1 VTDSHIYSPS
11 RTIPI
16 ALKAISLGF
25 AVTGRLIGQNGHM
38 QFRLLALSLALLT
51 FSTGQPS
58 AERPTETEDDG
69 RAIILRALDRA
80 NWNEEQD
87 ASSLYRA
94 LMTKNI
100 KRFDGRGDVT
110 EEDQGDYEIVPIN
123 GVPFERRLTVGDRP
137 LSDEE
142 RGWENDRELEFREA
156 IRRSRERGKTNEEE
170 EEDNITFNEELISR
184 YTFTLESEEQYRNR
198 PSYRVS
204 FGPRSDRLP
213 VRRRIDYA
221 LNKARG
227 TVWIDQKTY
236 EAARVEF
243 ELIDTVRLWWGVFGT
258 INRARGSFD
267 RKPVLGDTWARI
279 QFETYTDH
287 RVVFKRTR
295 RSEFRQW
302 REFEWVD

>member
-1 VTDSHIYSPS
+1 MT
-11 RTIPI
+11 TIR
-16 ALKAISLGF
+16 
-25 AVTGRLIGQNGHM
+25 RLIGHNGLM
-38 QFRLLALSLALLT
+38 RCWWLAVGLALAAV
-51 FSTGQPS
+51 STGQSS
-58 AERPTETEDDG
+58 AELPTMAEDDG
-69 RAIILRALDRA
+69 RAIILKALDRA
-80 NWNEEQD
+80 NWNEGQD
-87 ASSLYRA
+87 AASRYRA
-94 LMTKNI
+94 FMTKHI
-100 KRFDGRGDVT
+100 RRFDGSGDVA
-110 EEDQGDYEIVPIN
+110 EDDQGDYEVMPIH

-142 RGWENDRELEFREA
+142 RGWENDREREFRKML
-156 IRRSRERGKTNEEE
+156 RRSWERGKADDDD
-170 EEDNITFNEELISR
+170 EEDGLVFDEELISR
-184 YTFTLESEEQYRNR
+184 YTFTLESEEQYRTR

-204 FGPRSDRLP
+204 FEPRSDRLP

-243 ELIDTVRLWWGVFGT
+243 ELIDKVRLWWGMFGT
-258 INRARGSFD
+258 INQARGSFD
-267 RKPVLGDTWARI
+267 RRPVLGDTWAQI
-279 QFETYTDH
+279 QFETYTDV